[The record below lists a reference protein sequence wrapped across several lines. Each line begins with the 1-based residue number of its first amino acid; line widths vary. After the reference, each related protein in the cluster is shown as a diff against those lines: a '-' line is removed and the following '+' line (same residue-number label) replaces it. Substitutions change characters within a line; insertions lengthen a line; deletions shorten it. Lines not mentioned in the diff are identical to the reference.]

1 MEGVEP
7 NFNKGKIYHRAVV
20 PRTVGRRRGRLA
32 LELANLDHSFLPR
45 YQDTCSI
52 C

>member
-7 NFNKGKIYHRAVV
+7 NFNKGKIYPRGR